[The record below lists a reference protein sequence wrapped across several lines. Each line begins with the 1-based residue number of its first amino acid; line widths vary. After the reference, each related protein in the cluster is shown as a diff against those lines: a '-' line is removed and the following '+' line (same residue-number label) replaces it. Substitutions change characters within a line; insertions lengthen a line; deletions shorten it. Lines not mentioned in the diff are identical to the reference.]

1 MKFRNFNVP
10 DSEFSGSG
18 AARRASRVIDK
29 AGGGAYLS
37 PRSIPRREKGRNR
50 RHFFALLSSSSPD
63 MPGGFPQ
70 GVRRPSA
77 DALGMS
83 SQRGLARR
91 R

>member
-37 PRSIPRREKGRNR
+37 R
-50 RHFFALLSSSSPD
+50 ALSR
-63 MPGGFPQ
+63 G
-70 GVRRPSA
+70 A
-77 DALGMS
+77 KKDAIAVIF
-83 SQRGLARR
+83 RAFVVAIA
-91 R
+91 